1 MCDLAEVAWRRE
13 QEAGDMLHLLA
24 GLGGDPDYEPPADR
38 IAGVLRTA
46 GPARDPEARR
56 AEVARFTLIA
66 GGDG

>member
-1 MCDLAEVAWRRE
+1 MCDLAEVLWRRE
-13 QEAGDMLHLLA
+13 QEAEDMLHLLA
-24 GLGGDPDYEPPADR
+24 GLGGGEDYETPADR
-38 IAGVLRTA
+38 IADALETA

>member
-1 MCDLAEVAWRRE
+1 
-13 QEAGDMLHLLA
+13 MLHLLA
-24 GLGGDPDYEPPADR
+24 GLGGGEDYETPADR
-38 IAGVLRTA
+38 IADALETA